1 MVVVVVVGMLLLL
14 NSKARQ
20 ETEVSPVVASVLF
33 CLPLLFV
40 DELISSLSIRTLLDQ
55 SVMKP

>member
-1 MVVVVVVGMLLLL
+1 MVVVGMLLLL

-40 DELISSLSIRTLLDQ
+40 DELISSFSIRTLLDQ